1 MEARLNL
8 VQESSETGTESAKT
22 KDLGMWVVWY
32 GDDTA
37 VYRLRVNSVAY
48 EDLYATLRQSLAQDQ
63 MRLESIAGGHISAM
77 LAPIFA
83 GLPSRLEPFL
93 DDLFSVTNSASLMSK
108 AVGLAMDAVI
118 DAAKIANKTP
128 EQITVQ
134 AGETTRI
141 RLADQVVTGF
151 RDAVLLP
158 GFTLRA
164 LRGAGSKAFLLLRQ
178 DLLENCDRYDRAFRS
193 FVLNTP
199 GTVESRE
206 GELGWRPDP
215 SWQQGNATFL
225 SLCPELRRP
234 STEQM
239 SDTPLIEA
247 FAAAEEIVQ
256 AQALELVRPLTDTAV
271 DVAIRS
277 NATATSLN
285 WYGLPSGLANFIGTG
300 MNSLGATWTIV
311 EKMFDKLGG
320 TQGRERFAAGLLATL
335 KGLETDSIQ
344 RMHSGYR
351 TFVTTEIERIGLNL
365 AARSEGVWSH
375 HP

>member
-1 MEARLNL
+1 
-8 VQESSETGTESAKT
+8 
-22 KDLGMWVVWY
+22 
-32 GDDTA
+32 
-37 VYRLRVNSVAY
+37 
-48 EDLYATLRQSLAQDQ
+48 
-63 MRLESIAGGHISAM
+63 
-77 LAPIFA
+77 
-83 GLPSRLEPFL
+83 
-93 DDLFSVTNSASLMSK
+93 
-108 AVGLAMDAVI
+108 
-118 DAAKIANKTP
+118 
-128 EQITVQ
+128 
-134 AGETTRI
+134 
-141 RLADQVVTGF
+141 
-151 RDAVLLP
+151 
-158 GFTLRA
+158 
-164 LRGAGSKAFLLLRQ
+164 
-178 DLLENCDRYDRAFRS
+178 
-193 FVLNTP
+193 
-199 GTVESRE
+199 
-206 GELGWRPDP
+206 
-215 SWQQGNATFL
+215 
-225 SLCPELRRP
+225 
-234 STEQM
+234 
-239 SDTPLIEA
+239 LIEA

-335 KGLETDSIQ
+335 KGLETDSVQ